1 MLGIDGQQEKTVKV
15 LKEGQEEQLKEI
27 IGCLRQAREE
37 KSISIEEIA
46 NQTLIR
52 LAFLYALEKGQFEEL
67 PEAVYVQGFI
77 RRYADAVNLDGNAFA
92 HNFGAIF
99 LSEKS
104 SNLNEDVDRKLDIHI
119 PLFVP
124 YLLLLIA
131 ASFGLFQIL
140 NLQPKAESLS
150 QNKNSRVSSKQKT
163 ATRDINSFAIPKV
176 AKGIAST
183 PTPKVSPTP
192 QEEANQVQV
201 TLEFQDESWVRIKV
215 DGRTEFAGNLKKGE
229 RKTWTAKKELT
240 VRSGNAGAVLVS
252 ANKKEAK
259 AFGNPDEVKEVTF
272 TIKS

>member
-1 MLGIDGQQEKTVKV
+1 MLSIDGEQEKTVKV
-15 LKEGQEEQLKEI
+15 LKECEQEQLEEI

-52 LAFLYALEKGQFEEL
+52 LAFLYALEKGEFEEL
-67 PEAVYVQGFI
+67 PEPVYVQGFI

-92 HNFGAIF
+92 HNFAAIF

-104 SNLNEDVDRKLDIHI
+104 SNLNQNDEIKPDIHI

-131 ASFGLFQIL
+131 ACFGLFQIL
-140 NLQPKAESLS
+140 NLQPKAESLTS
-150 QNKNSRVSSKQKT
+150 TEKT
-163 ATRDINSFAIPKV
+163 AVPDTKSLA
-176 AKGIAST
+176 IAST
-183 PTPKVSPTP
+183 PTPKVLPTP
-192 QEEANQVQV
+192 KEEANQVQV
-201 TLEFQDESWVRIKV
+201 TLEFKGESWVRIKV
-215 DGRTEFAGNLKKGE
+215 DGKTEFMGNLKKGE

-240 VRSGNAGAVLVS
+240 LRSGNAGAVLVS
-252 ANKKEAK
+252 TNQKEAK

-272 TIKS
+272 TPELTNN

>member
-1 MLGIDGQQEKTVKV
+1 MKV
-15 LKEGQEEQLKEI
+15 LKEGQQEQLKEI
-27 IGCLRQAREE
+27 IGCLQQARAE

-46 NQTLIR
+46 DKTLIR

-67 PEAVYVQGFI
+67 PEPVYVQGFI

-99 LSEKS
+99 LSEKP
-104 SNLNEDVDRKLDIHI
+104 SNLNQEVERKTDIYI

-131 ASFGLFQIL
+131 ALFGLFHIL

-150 QNKNSRVSSKQKT
+150 QNKNSLLTSKQK
-163 ATRDINSFAIPKV
+163 AV
-176 AKGIAST
+176 APDVKSSAIAST
-183 PTPKVSPTP
+183 PTPKASPTT

-201 TLEFQDESWVRIKV
+201 TLELKDESWLRIKV
-215 DGRTEFAGNLKKGE
+215 DGKTEFIGNLKKGE

-240 VRSGNAGAVLVS
+240 IRSGNAGAVLVS
-252 ANKKEAK
+252 ANQKEAK
-259 AFGNPDEVKEVTF
+259 AFGNPDEVKEATF

>member
-1 MLGIDGQQEKTVKV
+1 V
-15 LKEGQEEQLKEI
+15 LKEGQQEQLKEI

-52 LAFLYALEKGQFEEL
+52 LAFLYALEKGQFEQL
-67 PEAVYVQGFI
+67 PEPVYVQGFI

-92 HNFGAIF
+92 DNFGAIF

-104 SNLNEDVDRKLDIHI
+104 SNLNQNVEIKPDIHI

-131 ASFGLFQIL
+131 ACSGLFQIL

-150 QNKNSRVSSKQKT
+150 SKQKS
-163 ATRDINSFAIPKV
+163 AAVDINSFAI
-176 AKGIAST
+176 AST
-183 PTPKVSPTP
+183 PAL

-201 TLEFQDESWVRIKV
+201 TLELKDESWVRIKV
-215 DGRTEFAGNLKKGE
+215 DGKTEFTGNLKKGE

-240 VRSGNAGAVLVS
+240 VRSDNAGAVLVS
-252 ANKKEAK
+252 ANQKEAK
-259 AFGNPDEVKEVTF
+259 AFGNPDEVKEATF

>member
-1 MLGIDGQQEKTVKV
+1 MLSIGGQQEKTVKV
-15 LKEGQEEQLKEI
+15 LKEVQEEQLKEI

-37 KSISIEEIA
+37 KSISVEEIA

-52 LAFLYALEKGQFEEL
+52 LAFLYAMEKGQFEEL
-67 PEAVYVQGFI
+67 PEPVYVQGFI

-92 HNFGAIF
+92 HNFGVIF

-104 SNLNEDVDRKLDIHI
+104 SNLNENVDTKPDIHI

-131 ASFGLFQIL
+131 ACFGLFHIL

-150 QNKNSRVSSKQKT
+150 QNKNLLLTSKQKT
-163 ATRDINSFAIPKV
+163 APADVNSLA
-176 AKGIAST
+176 IASI
-183 PTPKVSPTP
+183 PTPEVSPTP
-192 QEEANQVQV
+192 QAIANQVQV
-201 TLEFQDESWVRIKV
+201 TLELKGESWVRIKV
-215 DGRTEFAGNLKKGE
+215 DGKTEFTGNLKKGE

-252 ANKKEAK
+252 ANQKEAK
-259 AFGNPDEVKEVTF
+259 PFGNPDEVKEATF